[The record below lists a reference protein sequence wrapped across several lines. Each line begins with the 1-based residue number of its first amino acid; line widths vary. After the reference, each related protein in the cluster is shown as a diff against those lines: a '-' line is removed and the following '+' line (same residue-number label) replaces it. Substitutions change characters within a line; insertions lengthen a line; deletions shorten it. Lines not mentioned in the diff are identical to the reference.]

1 MCIFVENSI
10 LYCSILYY
18 KKRVSRLGELT
29 KDQFVKIRLLF
40 VQYRLVSNLLYC
52 SPMHQLFK
60 SPNAFSKIV

>member
-18 KKRVSRLGELT
+18 KKRVTRLGELT

-40 VQYRLVSNLLYC
+40 VQYRLV
-52 SPMHQLFK
+52 
-60 SPNAFSKIV
+60 I